1 MHCQGVAAA
10 DCGVRWAVSAWLA
23 GSSGLSGA
31 GTTRGIPYEGKPMR
45 HIPSNAVSAAAALV
59 LSVGGASPAFAADPS
74 PNSSAAAAQL
84 CTDLN
89 KLRSDATALFG
100 LNPASATKDQVKSAY
115 DDVRDGWDAVAKST
129 AEWNAAQREA
139 VKSAADGLKKTW
151 DGLPDDTAGAEAA
164 TKLKPQAQMLD
175 SAVKSARTGL
185 KCPG

>member
-1 MHCQGVAAA
+1 M
-10 DCGVRWAVSAWLA
+10 
-23 GSSGLSGA
+23 
-31 GTTRGIPYEGKPMR
+31 
-45 HIPSNAVSAAAALV
+45 SAAAALL
-59 LSVGGASPAFAADPS
+59 LSVGGATAAFAADPS
-74 PNSSAAAAQL
+74 PNQSAAAAQL

-100 LNPASATKDQVKSAY
+100 LKPASATKDQVKDAY
-115 DDVRDGWDAVAKST
+115 NDVRDGWDAVSKST
-129 AEWNAAQREA
+129 AEWNAAQKDA

-151 DGLPDDTAGAEAA
+151 DGLPGDATGAEAA